1 MLYLFHNSIDKISN
15 LLKEVRVRF
24 VGFGADE
31 DEWVNVKNAV
41 RERSVPLEP
50 SDCHKLKVGGHVLCF
65 QVILNSLLSWKQ
77 YQNFSQY
84 LPFHLKLSLSYL
96 NVRKGEIKASI
107 MMLT

>member
-1 MLYLFHNSIDKISN
+1 MSLFHNSINKISN

-41 RERSVPLEP
+41 RECSVPLEP

-84 LPFHLKLSLSYL
+84 LPFHLNLSLSYL
-96 NVRKGEIKASI
+96 NVRKGEIKQSI